1 MLYLKSPTYLDLKTF
16 GCLSF
21 ASTPD
26 VNRNKLDPRARKC
39 VFIGFK
45 NEIKGYILL
54 DLKSREI
61 FIISRNALF
70 YETIFPC
77 SSTENTITERN
88 DHMTQ
93 DLSFLNDSRL
103 ISGRTMLYL
112 IILLEKFRIMLK
124 ALQMLKKIGQLTT
137 PIHNR
142 LNLNRL
148 SVNLSMIRT
157 IKTIQPT
164 NRVTQRIV
172 FRI

>member
-16 GCLSF
+16 GCLSV

-93 DLSFLNDSRL
+93 DLSFLNDSQ
-103 ISGRTMLYL
+103 I
-112 IILLEKFRIMLK
+112 
-124 ALQMLKKIGQLTT
+124 
-137 PIHNR
+137 N
-142 LNLNRL
+142 
-148 SVNLSMIRT
+148 IREDHV
-157 IKTIQPT
+157 IFNNPAGEI
-164 NRVTQRIV
+164 
-172 FRI
+172 